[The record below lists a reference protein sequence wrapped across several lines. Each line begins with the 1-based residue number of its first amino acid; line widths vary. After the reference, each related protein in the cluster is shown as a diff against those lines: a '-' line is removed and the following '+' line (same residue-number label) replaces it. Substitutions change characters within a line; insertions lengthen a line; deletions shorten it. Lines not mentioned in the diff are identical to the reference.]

1 MNIVADEN
9 IPFVKKCFE
18 SLGSVTTLAGN
29 EITPE
34 TLAQAD
40 ILLVR
45 SVTKVNQ
52 QLLHDSPVKFVATAT
67 IGTDHIDLDY
77 LRSRNIGFA
86 AAPGSNAN
94 SVAEYVTAA
103 MLKLA
108 QRDNYRLAEKSVGII
123 GVGNVGSNVT
133 AKLSGLG
140 MTTILNDPPLQRKSN
155 DPNYRPLAELF
166 DADFITLHTPLTRQ
180 GPDKTFHLADAD
192 FFNSLKPGCTF
203 INTSRGAVAETD
215 ALKKAIADGCLAAA
229 VLDVWEDEPDID
241 IELLKMTDIA
251 TPHIAGYSFDGKVI
265 GMIMIYKAVCKH
277 FAVEPTHTA
286 ADFLPVPRVKQI
298 QIKNESA
305 PPQQLLH
312 QAVKQVYDITA
323 DDARMRKIIDEP
335 ADGRG
340 KYFTALRKN
349 YPQRR
354 EFQNTEIILDDIN
367 SELALKF
374 KATGFK
380 VNQK

>member
-1 MNIVADEN
+1 MKIVADEN

-18 SLGSVTTLAGN
+18 SLGCVTTLAGN

-77 LRSRNIGFA
+77 LRSCNIGFA

-103 MLKLA
+103 VLKLA

-123 GVGNVGSNVT
+123 GVGNVGSNVN

-140 MTTILNDPPLQRKSN
+140 MTAILNDPPLQRKTN
-155 DPNYRPLAELF
+155 EPKYRPLEELF
-166 DADFITLHTPLTRQ
+166 
-180 GPDKTFHLADAD
+180 DAD

-215 ALKKAIADGCLAAA
+215 ALKKAIADDRLAAA

-265 GMIMIYKAVCKH
+265 GMITIYKAACKY